1 MRLWECLEY
10 VMGFGLYT
18 VRNVESQQEF
28 KQEFTFLAGMF
39 WWLCGGSWLGRSKT
53 RRREIIEKALSKV
66 QD

>member
-1 MRLWECLEY
+1 
-10 VMGFGLYT
+10 MGFGLYT

-39 WWLCGGSWLGRSKT
+39 WWLCGGSWIGRSKT